1 MYEDAKTRM
10 IVGGKITRK
19 IKINAGVKRGC
30 PLSPLLLNLNNL
42 IINGLL
48 EEMQKLSVAVD
59 ANAKL
64 LCCMAF
70 ADDLVLITE
79 ENTHADFVRTL

>member
-10 IVGGKITRK
+10 IVGGKTTRK
-19 IKINAGVKRGC
+19 IKINAGVKRGF
-30 PLSPLLLNLNNL
+30 PLSPLLFNLNNL

-48 EEMQKLSVAVD
+48 EEMQKLNVAVD

-79 ENTHADFVRTL
+79 ENTHVDFVRTL